1 MLDIVFIAAGTV
13 LFVLTA
19 WYARICERLP

>member
-13 LFVLTA
+13 LFIATA
-19 WYARICERLP
+19 WYARICERL